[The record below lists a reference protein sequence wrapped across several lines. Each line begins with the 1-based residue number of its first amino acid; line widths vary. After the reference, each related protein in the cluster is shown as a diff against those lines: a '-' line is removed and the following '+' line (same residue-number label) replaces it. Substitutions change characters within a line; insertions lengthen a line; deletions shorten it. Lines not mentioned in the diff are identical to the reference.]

1 MFTYR
6 QTVLAMISSLICEVD
21 QIFLL
26 PGLQT
31 RYCIWD
37 IHTGLLECI
46 IVSKTSMGEK
56 KPAYSVSPPVRK
68 MRYLKS
74 NIEGQ
79 PKNLPLG
86 IEALYEY
93 SCYREFV
100 SLSPSADAN
109 SLLPITVDP
118 VDPIV
123 SCSPRSSVD
132 DVTSSDAISVNAA
145 GLGTVL
151 TRVALDRGAAFLFA
165 AFFLP
170 PLRTLVVAFFLMLSL
185 FLTFER
191 FACFLFFCLL
201 LAFTIT
207 VSII

>member
-1 MFTYR
+1 MS
-6 QTVLAMISSLICEVD
+6 I
-21 QIFLL
+21 
-26 PGLQT
+26 
-31 RYCIWD
+31 
-37 IHTGLLECI
+37 
-46 IVSKTSMGEK
+46 
-56 KPAYSVSPPVRK
+56 
-68 MRYLKS
+68 
-74 NIEGQ
+74 
-79 PKNLPLG
+79 
-86 IEALYEY
+86 
-93 SCYREFV
+93 CYREFV
-100 SLSPSADAN
+100 PLLLSVDVNSSLPT
-109 SLLPITVDP
+109 PVDP
-118 VDPIV
+118 VDSIV
-123 SCSPRSSVD
+123 SCSSRPGVD

-151 TRVALDRGAAFLFA
+151 TRVALDRGAAFLLA